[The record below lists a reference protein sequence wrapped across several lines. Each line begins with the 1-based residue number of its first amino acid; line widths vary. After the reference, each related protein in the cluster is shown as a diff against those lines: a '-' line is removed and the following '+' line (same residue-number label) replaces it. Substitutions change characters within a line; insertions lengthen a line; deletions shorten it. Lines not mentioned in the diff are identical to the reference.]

1 MAKKKPL
8 SHVDS
13 AGKLRMVDVTGKRS
27 TLRRAHASCVVRT
40 VADIG
45 ALGQRND
52 GVDPVHASRLA
63 GIQAA
68 KQTANIIPLCHPL
81 NLNDIHVDIVAN
93 SQCIEISATVAAQHR
108 TGVEM
113 EALTACAFAALSIIS
128 SLVDLDPNAQIDDL
142 VLLRKSGGK
151 SGDWGRLVDA
161 PARQPL
167 TVNGLV

>member
-1 MAKKKPL
+1 MAKEQPL

-27 TLRRAHASCVVRT
+27 TLRRAQARCIVRT
-40 VADIG
+40 AVDIST
-45 ALGQRND
+45 LGSSAN
-52 GVDPVHASRLA
+52 GVYVIHASRLV

-81 NLNDIHVDIVAN
+81 NINDIDV
-93 SQCIEISATVAAQHR
+93 EIDVKAECVEITATVTAQHR

-113 EALTACAFAALSIIS
+113 EALTACAFAGLSVIS
-128 SLVDLDPNAQIDDL
+128 ALVDVDPMAQLDDL

-151 SGDWGRLVDA
+151 SGEWGRLVEVS
-161 PARQPL
+161 R
-167 TVNGLV
+167 